1 MGDGQ
6 QAVPRAVPVIDLTAN
21 DDSDHEEGR
30 RTPAPKHLPK
40 GPGNENAPTDQP
52 LPSPQSLQPTLILD
66 VDGSG
71 DRGEELSSAH
81 AHELM
86 STGPQG
92 TPQSVGKRTVGGP
105 SSSGPSGSRKRPC
118 LSPGQHPRQQPGQQL
133 QFQEGQVNQA
143 EQPMEAP
150 GRQAKQRKQ
159 QHQAPAPANLQAQ
172 APSGLPSQLEQP
184 HQGPE
189 VDQGSQVAELLSDT
203 PFKLMKMRMLLPP
216 HQNKFCCGGDPAELV
231 APVFLQ
237 HAPGHQVLRIL
248 PAQSSNMC
256 PDIDWLLR
264 HAPHMAHAEHLVI
277 VHGVS
282 NETALEPL
290 RERLL
295 LGDPPLM
302 PPRTHLTMHRCPLP
316 YDYGTQHAKYIVLQ
330 YTTGLRFI
338 LHTANPLKGTDD
350 ISVQAMYHQDFPPKD
365 NLSPPSS
372 DFEETFC
379 DYVEQM
385 RLPPAEQDLILKAI
399 RLHDFSS
406 ARVFLVPSVPGQH
419 SGSALHKYGHMRL
432 RHLLQQHLDAAP
444 LPRAGVANPGRRGT
458 LSSLFRN
465 SASGASHSG
474 QGQRDVPEGIIVQP
488 TSIGRLNSN
497 WFYNDF
503 GASLCAAKSPPLKV
517 PLRKAK
523 PVQPKPLT
531 PDAAYFVWPSY
542 EGIRSSV
549 GGWSSGGNV
558 HATTANMEKDGKFLF
573 PLLHHFSGEAASR
586 AECMPHMKSFCRF
599 KGQQLAYAIVG
610 SHNLSIAAWGGP
622 PRKDS
627 QDVLMIR
634 SYELSVLMLPVLETA
649 YRRHRHYKFSCT
661 PAGDLPVS
669 RVPQP
674 QRNGV
679 YKPGRDTAPPSQHLQ
694 LHIKPNG
701 HGPTNTITRA
711 ELVGILVALQ
721 HEQTEIATDSA
732 SYLFQISDQSLHPM
746 RMRYHLHAELI
757 HAISTILEH
766 SPHPIHFYKVK
777 AHSGIIGNEGAD
789 ACARTAAL
797 SHTIDIALPDARN
810 PFRDSYRLSLKI
822 SSTRN
827 DGMHRSHTFPIHY
840 LTNLSDKFKT
850 YMHKKH
856 KLGSA
861 NTSG

>member
-1 MGDGQ
+1 M
-6 QAVPRAVPVIDLTAN
+6 IT
-21 DDSDHEEGR
+21 
-30 RTPAPKHLPK
+30 
-40 GPGNENAPTDQP
+40 
-52 LPSPQSLQPTLILD
+52 
-66 VDGSG
+66 
-71 DRGEELSSAH
+71 
-81 AHELM
+81 
-86 STGPQG
+86 
-92 TPQSVGKRTVGGP
+92 
-105 SSSGPSGSRKRPC
+105 
-118 LSPGQHPRQQPGQQL
+118 
-133 QFQEGQVNQA
+133 
-143 EQPMEAP
+143 
-150 GRQAKQRKQ
+150 
-159 QHQAPAPANLQAQ
+159 
-172 APSGLPSQLEQP
+172 APSMRST
-184 HQGPE
+184 
-189 VDQGSQVAELLSDT
+189 LSY
-203 PFKLMKMRMLLPP
+203 R
-216 HQNKFCCGGDPAELV
+216 
-231 APVFLQ
+231 
-237 HAPGHQVLRIL
+237 
-248 PAQSSNMC
+248 
-256 PDIDWLLR
+256 
-264 HAPHMAHAEHLVI
+264 
-277 VHGVS
+277 
-282 NETALEPL
+282 
-290 RERLL
+290 
-295 LGDPPLM
+295 
-302 PPRTHLTMHRCPLP
+302 
-316 YDYGTQHAKYIVLQ
+316 
-330 YTTGLRFI
+330 
-338 LHTANPLKGTDD
+338 
-350 ISVQAMYHQDFPPKD
+350 YHQDFPPKD

-674 QRNGV
+674 QRNGRQEQLQTV
-679 YKPGRDTAPPSQHLQ
+679 PQQQGNPQQQQHQHQHQQGQLGPRQPTQKSVQFWSLDSFINMRREAVFGSVPRPPSPDSQSS
-694 LHIKPNG
+694 PSNAS
-701 HGPTNTITRA
+701 P
-711 ELVGILVALQ
+711 
-721 HEQTEIATDSA
+721 SA
-732 SYLFQISDQSLHPM
+732 SRHPSQ
-746 RMRYHLHAELI
+746 LQCPDPQDL
-757 HAISTILEH
+757 
-766 SPHPIHFYKVK
+766 
-777 AHSGIIGNEGAD
+777 D
-789 ACARTAAL
+789 ACAFL
-797 SHTIDIALPDARN
+797 PLPYFLPPKPYKHNDIPWTYSAPDGVDRFGEHLRK
-810 PFRDSYRLSLKI
+810 PRPEEQ
-822 SSTRN
+822 
-827 DGMHRSHTFPIHY
+827 G
-840 LTNLSDKFKT
+840 
-850 YMHKKH
+850 
-856 KLGSA
+856 
-861 NTSG
+861 